1 MRQRAIADATVTA
14 VALGDVRFATAAA
27 RNVHDLE
34 RALHE
39 ALTLGITLV
48 DCSDEE
54 PAERLC
60 GDALRSLR
68 LRDRVVLATRV
79 PLARLHVREVQPR
92 IEAALRSTRLDA
104 LPLAMIPIR
113 AEWLDSPVWPELAG
127 TCARLVREGKVQRWG
142 AEVTSAD
149 DVMRVAP
156 PAPAPA
162 ALGDLFA
169 GLVPAPAST
178 TPTLDPRVAE
188 LVVAIAMPLSLC
200 DRHALPLL
208 AGPVP
213 VLARAPLAGGA
224 LAGTLGPGVK
234 LAINDDRR
242 ALDEP
247 ALERIAV
254 ACAKLSRFVR
264 DEPPAAR
271 SCEAARAVVERTPRL
286 SNLEAITIAEL
297 ALRWVI
303 DRGAIAMP
311 RLHRPEHLGEVV
323 AAAAAPPLSPEL
335 VARLDELFAS
345 P

>member
-1 MRQRAIADATVTA
+1 MRQRAIADATVTV
-14 VALGDVRFATAAA
+14 VALGDVRLATAAA

-39 ALTLGITLV
+39 ALSLGITLV

-60 GDALRSLR
+60 GDAIRSLR

-127 TCARLVREGKVQRWG
+127 TCMRLVREGKVQRWG
-142 AEVTSAD
+142 AEVTSPD

-156 PAPAPA
+156 PAPAPP

-169 GLVPAPAST
+169 GLVPSAPADT
-178 TPTLDPRVAE
+178 PPTLDPRVAE

-208 AGPVP
+208 AGPLP

-224 LAGTLGPGVK
+224 LAGTIGPGVK

-254 ACAKLSRFVR
+254 ACAKLSRLVR

-271 SCEAARAVVERTPRL
+271 SCEAASAVVARTPRL
-286 SNLEAITIAEL
+286 ANLEAITIAEL

-323 AAAAAPPLSPEL
+323 AAAAAPPLSAEL
-335 VARLDELFAS
+335 VARLDELVSA
-345 P
+345 